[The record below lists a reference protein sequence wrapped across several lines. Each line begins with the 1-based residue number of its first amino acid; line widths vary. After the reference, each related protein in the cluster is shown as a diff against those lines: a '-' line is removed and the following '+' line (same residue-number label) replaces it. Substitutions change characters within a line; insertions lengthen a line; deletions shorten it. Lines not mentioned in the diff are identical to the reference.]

1 MLTLAL
7 KQPMEQGRKIICQK
21 EIELLNKTYV
31 VYLKEVATKVAAGG
45 APLRT
50 TVRAFIIKKNIK
62 KEVVINSEGGYHD
75 RPRVC

>member
-1 MLTLAL
+1 
-7 KQPMEQGRKIICQK
+7 MECGNKVICQK

-50 TVRAFIIKKNIK
+50 TIRAFIIKKETK
-62 KEVVINSEGGYHD
+62 REVVIKETGGYHA